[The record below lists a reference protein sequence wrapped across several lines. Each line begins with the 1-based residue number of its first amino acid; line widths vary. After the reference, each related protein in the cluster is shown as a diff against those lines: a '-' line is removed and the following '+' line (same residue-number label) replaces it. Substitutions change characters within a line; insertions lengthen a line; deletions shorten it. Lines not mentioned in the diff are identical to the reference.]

1 MNAEGNHLLLANKTM
16 GTRYTYKVFTM
27 DDANDIIF
35 NSQSEID
42 WWKILNWKSFIKL
55 WADYIPTNCIKR
67 VSEINYDNKELRKTL
82 PQNEKDKVKAIMYK
96 VDLSIN
102 YNQNENN
109 ASTQPALQNWI

>member
-1 MNAEGNHLLLANKTM
+1 ME
-16 GTRYTYKVFTM
+16 TRYTYKVFTM
-27 DDANDIIF
+27 DDANDIIY

-42 WWKILNWKSFIKL
+42 WWKILNGKNFIKL

-67 VSEINYDNKELRKTL
+67 VSEINYENKELWKTL

-109 ASTQPALQNWI
+109 ASAQPELQNWI